1 MRALMRNREFIL
13 FGLNDMK
20 GTLVLS
26 SLLDSCFEDVVTY
39 DATYQ
44 HWKFV
49 SVHNPQ
55 NEDEKRSF
63 NELQDEDIKEMLLTV
78 EAVLSYNKKKS
89 FLTVKPVTKV

>member
-1 MRALMRNREFIL
+1 MWALMRNREFIL

-39 DATYQ
+39 DAIYQ

-49 SVHNPQ
+49 SVHNPY
-55 NEDEKRSF
+55 
-63 NELQDEDIKEMLLTV
+63 
-78 EAVLSYNKKKS
+78 LSAIS
-89 FLTVKPVTKV
+89 PVKM